1 MKLHKK
7 TMKKASNS
15 SLHYVVTGPS
25 LMQDLPQ
32 VTVKV
37 CDHDRAMST
46 WSQLE
51 RGSHAQRHSRD
62 DFSIVEIVYGR
73 AGGYMIQTVNVQQS
87 SYFAFFQWL
96 L

>member
-1 MKLHKK
+1 
-7 TMKKASNS
+7 MKKASNS

-46 WSQLE
+46 WSQLK
-51 RGSHAQRHSRD
+51 RGSYAQRHSKD
-62 DFSIVEIVYGR
+62 DFSTVEIVHGR
-73 AGGYMIQTVNVQQS
+73 AGGYIIHRQLMCNDHPN
-87 SYFAFFQWL
+87 L
-96 L
+96 LSFNGYYR